1 MTEIA
6 VQTSVE
12 RVERLR
18 RADLADLCE
27 ATEAAILDGNGFG
40 WLRPPPRA
48 QLEAYWRGVL
58 VVPER
63 ELFVARLDR
72 VIAGSAQLLRPPP
85 NHEARAFAATLSIH
99 FVAPWARGYGLA
111 RALVDAVERA
121 ARDEGF
127 EVLNLDVRETQTAAI
142 RLYESCGFERWGTLP
157 WYARD
162 AEGEMIA
169 GHFYV
174 KRLAR
179 AAT

>member
-1 MTEIA
+1 MTETA

-18 RADLADLCE
+18 RADLSDLCE

-40 WLRPPPRA
+40 WLRPPPRG

-63 ELFVARLDR
+63 DLFVARLDR
-72 VIAGSAQLLRPPP
+72 VVAGSAQLLRPPP

-99 FVAPWARGYGLA
+99 FVAPWARGHGLA
-111 RALVDAVERA
+111 RALVDAVEQA

-162 AEGEMIA
+162 TEGEMIA

-174 KRLAR
+174 KRLAGG
-179 AAT
+179 AA